1 VADELHLCELYLGI
15 EQLRLGDRL
24 QVAWKVDDAARR
36 QPMPSLLL
44 QPLVENAVYHGLS
57 QLPAGGLVEIAVELE
72 GGEVRVTVRNP
83 VPERHRP
90 APGNRMAL
98 NNIQQRVQAI
108 YGANARVT
116 AGREGDHFVVTLAYA
131 PGAVL

>member
-1 VADELHLCELYLGI
+1 
-15 EQLRLGDRL
+15 
-24 QVAWKVDDAARR
+24 
-36 QPMPSLLL
+36 
-44 QPLVENAVYHGLS
+44 
-57 QLPAGGLVEIAVELE
+57 
-72 GGEVRVTVRNP
+72 
-83 VPERHRP
+83 
-90 APGNRMAL
+90 MAL